1 MDKEPIKITKTQESI
16 EIVEGKSKSL
26 GDLFEVKYGV
36 SGGTLQ
42 YLSTQE
48 DEKQLINDMSELKNG
63 YAQVEV
69 IATSGS
75 GVVSRET
82 TNVEIRK
89 NKVTYDYWT
98 NGGTTSTKETG
109 EVSYNG
115 LADLSVEAKKEGY
128 ICWMEY
134 R

>member
-1 MDKEPIKITKTQESI
+1 M
-16 EIVEGKSKSL
+16 
-26 GDLFEVKYGV
+26 FEVKYGV

-63 YAQVEV
+63 EAEIEI

-75 GVVSRET
+75 GIVTRET

-98 NGGTTSTKETG
+98 KVRHNYIKQTKHKNTG
-109 EVSYNG
+109 CHCRYG
-115 LADLSVEAKKEGY
+115 
-128 ICWMEY
+128 CQ
-134 R
+134 

>member
-48 DEKQLINDMSELKNG
+48 DEKQLINDKIN
-63 YAQVEV
+63 
-69 IATSGS
+69 I
-75 GVVSRET
+75 
-82 TNVEIRK
+82 
-89 NKVTYDYWT
+89 
-98 NGGTTSTKETG
+98 
-109 EVSYNG
+109 
-115 LADLSVEAKKEGY
+115 
-128 ICWMEY
+128 
-134 R
+134 